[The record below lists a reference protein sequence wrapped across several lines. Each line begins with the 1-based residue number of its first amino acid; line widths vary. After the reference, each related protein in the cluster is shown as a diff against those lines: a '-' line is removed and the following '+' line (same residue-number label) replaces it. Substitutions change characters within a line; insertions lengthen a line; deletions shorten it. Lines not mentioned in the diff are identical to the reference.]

1 MENKTMYRVLI
12 ATVFVLLMS
21 IGIYIGV
28 DISDKNKNVKDEV
41 VVSNTDNIKIY
52 DENALDE
59 EKKEEITDI
68 DVKFTDIYPD
78 CGHSIEQ
85 KEHYS
90 GTNIENVKKEIEE
103 KDVTYKLVAEQDG
116 VLLYEKVHTGKC
128 MNHYKVVLEN
138 NIVKIY
144 RINEEGEYKLYQD
157 TEITSTMLRDGIIE
171 QLEDGILV
179 DDIEELFL
187 LMEDIES

>member
-1 MENKTMYRVLI
+1 MYRILVV
-12 ATVFVLLMS
+12 TVFVLLMS
-21 IGIYIGV
+21 IGIYIGL
-28 DISDKNKNVKDEV
+28 DISDKKESKNKEV
-41 VVSNTDNIKIY
+41 VVSNTDNVKIY
-52 DENALDE
+52 DENAVDLTPE
-59 EKKEEITDI
+59 EEITDV

-90 GTNIENVKKEIEE
+90 GTTKEKVKKEIEE
-103 KDVTYKLVAEQDG
+103 KDVTYKLVGEKDG
-116 VLLYEKVHTGKC
+116 ILLYEKVHIGKC
-128 MNHYKVVLEN
+128 MNHYKVILEDN
-138 NIVKIY
+138 VVKIY

-157 TEITSTMLRDGIIE
+157 TEITSTMLREGILD
-171 QLEDGILV
+171 QLEDGIFV

>member
-21 IGIYIGV
+21 IGIYIGL
-28 DISDKNKNVKDEV
+28 DISGDNKSKKEEV

-52 DENALDE
+52 DENAVDE
-59 EKKEEITDI
+59 TYEEITDV

-90 GTNIENVKKEIEE
+90 GTTKDKVIKEIEE
-103 KDVTYKLVAEQDG
+103 KDLTYKLVGEEDG

-138 NIVKIY
+138 NVVKIY
-144 RINEEGEYKLYQD
+144 RIDEEGEYKLYQD
-157 TEITSTMLRDGIIE
+157 TEITGTMLRDGIVE
-171 QLEDGILV
+171 QLEDGIMV